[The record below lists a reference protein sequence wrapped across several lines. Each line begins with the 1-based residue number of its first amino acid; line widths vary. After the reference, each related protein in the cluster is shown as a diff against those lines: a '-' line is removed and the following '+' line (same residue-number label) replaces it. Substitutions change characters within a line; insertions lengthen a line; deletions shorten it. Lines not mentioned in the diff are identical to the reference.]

1 MSKEVCRRLGLTPET
16 CIYAL
21 ILIQI
26 RWNIVSDSQDN
37 NRMVAKWH
45 TNWSSR
51 HKLKLIFLDERLND
65 TLNTEAFI

>member
-16 CIYAL
+16 CVYAL

-45 TNWSSR
+45 TN
-51 HKLKLIFLDERLND
+51 
-65 TLNTEAFI
+65 